1 MFSKSDRFVVIDRNV
16 LVSAIL
22 KWDSNPGRIM
32 EKVFLGEI
40 IPVFNHAIL
49 NEYHEVL
56 SHPKFHLPPDI
67 PTHIITGIVDKGIL
81 VEADKLI
88 VDMPDPDDIMFFEV
102 TMEARKD
109 HDTFLVTGNLKHFP
123 QKPFIVTPR
132 QMLDILNL

>member
-1 MFSKSDRFVVIDRNV
+1 MFSKSDRFVVIDTNV
-16 LVSAIL
+16 LVSAML

-56 SHPKFHLPPDI
+56 SRPKFHLPPDI

-81 VEADKLI
+81 MEADKLI

-132 QMLDILNL
+132 QMLDILSL